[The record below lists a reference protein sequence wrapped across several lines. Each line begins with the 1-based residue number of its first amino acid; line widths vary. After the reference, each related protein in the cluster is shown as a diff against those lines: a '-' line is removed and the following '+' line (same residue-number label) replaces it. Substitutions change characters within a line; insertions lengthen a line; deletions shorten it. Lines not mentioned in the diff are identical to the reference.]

1 MPKYAAFNSAISGP
15 TFSGWYDT
23 DLFTYASLPPP
34 ADMLELTTA
43 EWDAHFANPN
53 GWAVQSGA
61 LVTYTPPAPVV
72 PVVVPTAAQL
82 AQTAIAA
89 GVQITSTS
97 TPALNGTYACDDAA
111 QARINR
117 VYALIQRGGGAV
129 FPAGLTSLPWPD
141 ESGALHTFTGV
152 AEFLAFET
160 AVGNYVLA
168 LDMIQAANSGT
179 LPSSTVNIE

>member
-1 MPKYAAFNSAISGP
+1 MTQYAQFNPSLSPAP
-15 TFSGWYDT
+15 VTGWYDT
-23 DLFTYASLPPP
+23 AEFSYPNLPAPTDLLAV
-34 ADMLELTTA
+34 TA
-43 EWDAHFANPN
+43 AQWAARTANPS
-53 GWAVQSGA
+53 GWAVSGGA
-61 LVTYTPPAPVV
+61 LVSYTPPVVAP
-72 PVVVPTAAQL
+72 TL
-82 AQTAIAA
+82 AQQAAMALAA
-89 GVQITSTS
+89 GLTITSTG

-141 ESGALHTFTGV
+141 KSGALHTFTSV